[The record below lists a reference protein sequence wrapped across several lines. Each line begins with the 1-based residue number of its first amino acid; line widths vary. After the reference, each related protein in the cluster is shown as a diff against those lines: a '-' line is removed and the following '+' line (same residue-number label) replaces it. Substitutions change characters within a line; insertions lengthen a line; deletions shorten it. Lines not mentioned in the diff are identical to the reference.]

1 MQSIPRVA
9 WFARSLPALV
19 WAVATAIAQDGPACT
34 VQTLDGRTLQ
44 GVVTADATT
53 VTVRPA
59 EGDVVTMQVA
69 DLVSIEQ
76 AKAGERPP
84 GKHIVWLR
92 SGLELPA
99 EAVSGIAAADGRPAR
114 LSITLRGGVQFDV
127 PLANVQALRLQQQTV
142 PVPPTFAR
150 DFASPQDTVD
160 YLFVVSNGKPQR
172 FSVTVDHVA
181 ADRVHFDL
189 RGDRRE
195 FGFDGLA
202 AIVFGKNTGVVP
214 DRQSKPRVAA
224 TFATGERLE
233 GRLLALGA
241 AVRLRLDEGVEIEL
255 PRDKLLNLA
264 VASDK
269 LTWLSDLK
277 PKAEQTPAFDR
288 AWPWTTDRSPAGPGI
303 ILAGTEYRRGLVM
316 VPRTRLTYDLA
327 GRYDMFE
334 ATIGIDERGGPQAHA
349 IFRVFVDGKLAFES
363 EPMTLGTGS
372 KPLKIPLGKCQTLVL
387 EADFGKNFD
396 LGDLCAFA
404 DARVLQ
410 Q

>member
-1 MQSIPRVA
+1 MQVIPRVA
-9 WFARSLPALV
+9 MFPRSLLPMV
-19 WAVATAIAQDGPACT
+19 WAVASAIAQDGPQCT
-34 VQTLDGRTLQ
+34 VQTLDGRVLQ
-44 GVVTADATT
+44 GVVTADAST
-53 VTVRPA
+53 VTVRPTG
-59 EGDVVTMQVA
+59 GDAVTLQVA

-76 AKAGERPP
+76 AKAGDLPT

-99 EAVSGIAAADGRPAR
+99 SAVTGVAPAGGKPAQ
-114 LSITLRGGVQFDV
+114 LAITLTSGVQIAV
-127 PLANVQALRLQQQTV
+127 PLTNVQALRLQHQTV
-142 PVPPTFAR
+142 PVPPTFSR
-150 DFASPQDTVD
+150 DFASPQNTVD

-172 FSVTVDHVA
+172 FSVTVDHLA

-189 RGDRRE
+189 RGENRE

-233 GRLLALGA
+233 GRLLALTQV
-241 AVRLRLDEGVEIEL
+241 VRVRLDEGVEVEL
-255 PRDKLLNLA
+255 PRDKLLNLS

-269 LTWLSDLK
+269 LTWLSDLQ
-277 PKAEQTPAFDR
+277 PKTEQTPAFDR
-288 AWPWTTDRSPAGPGI
+288 AWPWTADRSPAGPGI
-303 ILAGTEYRRGLVM
+303 MLAGTEHRRGLVM

-334 ATIGIDERGGPQAHA
+334 TTIGIDERGGPQAHA
-349 IFRVFVDGKLAFES
+349 IFRVFVDDKLAFES
-363 EPMTLGTGS
+363 EPMTLGTGAR
-372 KPLKIPLGKCQTLVL
+372 PLKIPLGKCKTLVL